1 MTIDELTPVLN
12 SIDSFETVILHSL
25 VGDFVIDNWI
35 EFERETETLIFLR
48 NNQTTELK
56 ISAILGVSTIPEA
69 L

>member
-12 SIDSFETVILHSL
+12 SIDNFETVILHSL
-25 VGDFVIDNWI
+25 VGDFIIDNWI

-56 ISAILGVSTIPEA
+56 ISAILGVSTIPKA